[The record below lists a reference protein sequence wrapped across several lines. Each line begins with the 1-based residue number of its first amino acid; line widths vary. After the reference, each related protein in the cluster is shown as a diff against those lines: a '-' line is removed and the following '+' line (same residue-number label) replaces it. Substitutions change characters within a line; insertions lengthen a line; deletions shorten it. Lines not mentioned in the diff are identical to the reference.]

1 MKNKSL
7 ISEIYRIQEVMGV
20 TNKKIL
26 LEQAWVEDLLAALSK
41 LGKNFDDEFNTL
53 LANVSNENLE
63 KNVRAGNLDK
73 LIRKAKNMGDED
85 VLKVINDILTSPDG
99 SLMNSI
105 KNIVSSE
112 DTSALISQIAKQQD
126 STVKNLYDSLELD
139 TFNAG
144 TGDDIIDMWYKNSLK
159 KELKKSFDAE
169 KASIRKP
176 KPEETS
182 TPKEDDVPPVSGPKN
197 PQDALYD
204 WQNWDGKEM
213 TFDEDAIKTLANNT
227 DRKWFEKNIT
237 DNVVLTTDR
246 LKRIQRL
253 FKAATQTENT
263 ALKNKLIGQIVDDF
277 EFVFKRS
284 AYDYN
289 NMYRWVKDVQDELTR
304 SGRGRGRQATILN
317 KIIQEF
323 EKKSNVFQTFGAFS
337 PIDTT
342 LGTFNSSLKSTFE
355 TIGQSGAVDFVKEI
369 FRKVSNAFKY
379 VFTSKELRPTTL
391 DVKGAGKKL
400 EVGGYDSLKATEVKG
415 IMSNPATNWLILG
428 SRRGL
433 PTLKNPYYQNIIKK
447 YNYKTAWGTYLM
459 EAFLVNY
466 LKWQLIEGIFET
478 LRNGLAWRIEKSNVE
493 LCLLTR
499 ENQLKENPTTDTTEL
514 PYPDACPQT
523 VWFKWALDYA
533 SSGFEDKE
541 KFRKEL
547 VENLVLD
554 GWGEGLNYL
563 NTIVPGFW
571 DEMLAAVIN
580 GLETWDDPNSWE
592 TLDVVLAQRIEQAR
606 KKSQEIEAGMKKVSD
621 TAEDTADNFDQ
632 SRLRIF
638 PKDLLRLIPEGSH
651 PLLKRLGVGKF
662 KLDYSNFGDN
672 GSYIITKQNNKW
684 VISDPR
690 LGHNIPI
697 SGKEGFFIDMPK
709 Q

>member
-1 MKNKSL
+1 MKNESL
-7 ISEIYRIQEVMGV
+7 ISEIYRIQEVMGIP
-20 TNKKIL
+20 NKKLL

-41 LGKNFDDEFNTL
+41 LAKNFDDEFDTL
-53 LANVSNENLE
+53 LANVRNESLE
-63 KNVRAGNLDK
+63 KNVRANNLDK

-85 VLKVINDILTSPDG
+85 VLRVINDVLTSPDG
-99 SLMNSI
+99 SLINSI

-112 DTSALISQIAKQQD
+112 DTSALISQIAKQED
-126 STVKNLYDSLELD
+126 STVKKLYDSLELD

-169 KASIRKP
+169 KVSIRKT

-289 NMYRWVKDVQDELTR
+289 NMYSWVKDVQKQLYRTR
-304 SGRGRGRQATILN
+304 GKNQQATALN
-317 KIIQEF
+317 EIINAFKE
-323 EKKSNVFQTFGAFS
+323 KSNVFQTFGAFS

-369 FRKVSNAFKY
+369 FRNVSNAFKY
-379 VFTSKELRPTTL
+379 MFTSKELRPSTL

-400 EVGGYDSLKATEVKG
+400 DVVGYDSLKAAEVKG
-415 IMSNPATNWLILG
+415 LMSNPATNWFFLG

-466 LKWQLIEGIFET
+466 LKWQLIEGLFET
-478 LRNGLAWRIEKSNVE
+478 LRNGLGWRIEKSNVE
-493 LCLLTR
+493 LCLLSR

-523 VWFKWALDYA
+523 VWFKWALDYS
-533 SSGFEDKE
+533 SSGFEDKD
-541 KFRKEL
+541 KFKKEL
-547 VENLVLD
+547 IENLVLD
-554 GWGEGLNYL
+554 GWGEGVNYV
-563 NTIVPGFW
+563 NTIIPGFW

-580 GLETWDDPNSWE
+580 GLEIWDDPNSFRN
-592 TLDVVLAQRIEQAR
+592 LDVVLAQRIEQAK
-606 KKSQEIEAGMKKVSD
+606 KKSQEIEDGMKRASD

-632 SRLRIF
+632 SRLRLF

-651 PLLKRLGVGKF
+651 SLLKRVGVGKF
-662 KLDYSNFGDN
+662 KLDYSSFGDN
-672 GSYIITKQNNKW
+672 GNYIITKQNNKW

-690 LGHNIPI
+690 LGQNISI
-697 SGKEGFFIDMPK
+697 SGEKGFFTDMPE